1 MWWAEAKQ
9 LFEGIFFTLPRDRS
23 ANRKKEGGGCE
34 KKKSVTG
41 FILNDGKLKLGGMIP
56 EKRKPG
62 WAKTE
67 TVCLMEES
75 TGVITSRDTETR
87 RDVNNLR
94 VKTYLHESDKNKR
107 RE

>member
-9 LFEGIFFTLPRDRS
+9 LFEGIFSPCHVIEVQTE
-23 ANRKKEGGGCE
+23 KKREVDVR

-41 FILNDGKLKLGGMIP
+41 FILNDGKLKLGRMIP